1 MSDLFR
7 REALESLSGAS
18 GLGQNLRVVSP
29 LGWVA
34 LGTTLALIAGCAL
47 WSVFGT
53 YRVTVTG
60 IGLLVPENGSF
71 VQVYAPKSGWLESY
85 PDRGDSVKQG
95 QLIARLSSPEGQE
108 RMADADSR
116 LEQLKRQRTELVIR
130 FDDRIAN
137 EERAAARRREAL
149 SEAISLGEARVK
161 ELQAM
166 LDAREGLQSK
176 GLMTS
181 DRVLEVRERLF
192 AAREAISRARA
203 DILTIDAQMITLR
216 AQHAQDL
223 DTIDRQIRDSEGQL
237 TQVSLSQDLATSIY
251 SRVTGTVVLDEVAS
265 HALVSAG
272 QRILVIETGDKRLE
286 ALLYVP
292 AEQGKQVRPGMA
304 VQLSPTIAKK
314 EEYGTLLGH
323 VVRVDPVPETETA
336 LAERLSNRDLARQF
350 TKAGAPLQ
358 VEILLDKGD
367 DGPEG
372 YDWTSSRGQEVELTS
387 GTLLEGQVTIRTGRP
402 IALVIPA
409 IRHWLGL

>member
-34 LGTTLALIAGCAL
+34 LGTTLALIAGCTL

-53 YRVTVTG
+53 YRVTVSG
-60 IGLLVPENGSF
+60 IGLLVPENGAF

-108 RMADADSR
+108 RLADADSR
-116 LEQLKRQRTELVIR
+116 LEQLKRQRVELISR

-149 SEAISLGEARVK
+149 TEAISLGEARVK

-166 LDAREGLQSK
+166 LDVREGLQSK
-176 GLMTS
+176 GLMTN

-216 AQHAQDL
+216 AQHAQEL
-223 DTIDRQIRDSEGQL
+223 DTLDRQIRDSEGQL

-251 SRVTGTVVLDEVAS
+251 SRVTGTVVLDEVTS

-292 AEQGKQVRPGMA
+292 AEQGKQVRPGME

-314 EEYGTLLGH
+314 EEYGTLLGR

-350 TKAGAPLQ
+350 TKAGPPLQ

-367 DGPEG
+367 DGPLS
-372 YDWTSSRGQEVELTS
+372 YDWTSSRGNEVELTS
-387 GTLLEGQVTIRTGRP
+387 GTLLDGQVTIRTGRP